1 MKYIK
6 SFSNNSNWSNY
17 LSHVM
22 RHGKER
28 AYGSARKKTMKI
40 NGKTVTVTFKRVNG
54 ETRISDGWV
63 NK

>member
-1 MKYIK
+1 
-6 SFSNNSNWSNY
+6 
-17 LSHVM
+17 M
-22 RHGKER
+22 RHGKES

-54 ETRISDGWV
+54 ETRISNGCV